1 MDVITLSIAACTAV
15 WLFRSI
21 SKDLR
26 DKERLREQRMLEVLA
41 HAEAYVGQDE
51 AKLFEALG
59 TPSQSCGLDFGLVSH
74 CWETRN
80 VRVCAYTRNGRCEA
94 LGD

>member
-1 MDVITLSIAACTAV
+1 MDVITLSIAGCTTV

-26 DKERLREQRMLEVLA
+26 DEERLRERRMLEVLA
-41 HAEAYVGQDE
+41 HVEAYVGEDE

-59 TPSQSCGLDFGLVSH
+59 TPSQSGGLDSGLVSH
-74 CWETRN
+74 CWKTRN
-80 VRVCAYTRNGRCEA
+80 ARVFAYTRNGRCEA
-94 LGD
+94 LSD